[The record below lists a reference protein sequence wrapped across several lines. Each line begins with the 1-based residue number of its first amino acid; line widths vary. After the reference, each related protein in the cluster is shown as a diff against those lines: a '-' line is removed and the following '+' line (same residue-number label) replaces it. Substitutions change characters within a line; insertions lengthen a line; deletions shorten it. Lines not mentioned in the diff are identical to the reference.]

1 MFYTAGGHL
10 TEILF
15 LLQLHMLGDGSRGA
29 IIEMTL
35 AKVQYVSSK
44 CLLIVSITQSSLKL
58 KTNFLLLGSF
68 SFFSRNNSDN
78 RDERHSGEYQRPA
91 DVSEG

>member
-1 MFYTAGGHL
+1 
-10 TEILF
+10 
-15 LLQLHMLGDGSRGA
+15 MLGDGSRGA

-68 SFFSRNNSDN
+68 SFFFQKQLR
-78 RDERHSGEYQRPA
+78 
-91 DVSEG
+91 

>member
-1 MFYTAGGHL
+1 MFYTAGEHL
-10 TEILF
+10 TEIMF

-68 SFFSRNNSDN
+68 SFFFQKQHR
-78 RDERHSGEYQRPA
+78 
-91 DVSEG
+91 